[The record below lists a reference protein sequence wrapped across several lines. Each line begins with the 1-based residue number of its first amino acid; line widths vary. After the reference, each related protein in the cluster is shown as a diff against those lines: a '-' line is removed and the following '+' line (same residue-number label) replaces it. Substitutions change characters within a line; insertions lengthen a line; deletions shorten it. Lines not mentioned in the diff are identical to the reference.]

1 MFIFSNELAGAAMRF
16 GHSTIDGF
24 YSVVRDDGHPE
35 PLWNLGET
43 FHNQSG
49 LYERGESLQLN
60 YVVRVLL
67 APRNSPSRID

>member
-49 LYERGESLQLN
+49 LYERGESL
-60 YVVRVLL
+60 
-67 APRNSPSRID
+67 